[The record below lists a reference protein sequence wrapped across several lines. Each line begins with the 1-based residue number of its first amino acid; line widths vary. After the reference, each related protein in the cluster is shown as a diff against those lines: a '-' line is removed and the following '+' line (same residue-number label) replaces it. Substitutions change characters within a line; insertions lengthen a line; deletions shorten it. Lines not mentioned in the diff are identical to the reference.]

1 MPRLG
6 MTMEEGRVVAWHI
19 GMGERVERG
28 QVLLVIETEK
38 AEAEIEATASG
49 TLRAIYVEAG
59 NTVACGTLLGA
70 LTDTPDEAFDAEEFR
85 RANDRPIAKR
95 SDAAASATTSF
106 PAARAEP
113 ALAPR
118 ARAPV
123 APAARARARELGVD
137 VAQVQGTG
145 PGGRVTRQDVDAFAE
160 ARRWR
165 IDVGAVSLDVPRS
178 GEGDPVWLLPG
189 FGVDASAFARQS
201 EALTAR
207 ASVFG
212 VNPRGVGLSDAP
224 AGEAYGVAQAAADA
238 AALPGGP
245 AHVVGAS
252 LGAAVA
258 LELAL
263 AHPERVRSLVLIT
276 PFLRA
281 SPRLLAVID
290 AWLELAR
297 TAPASALARA
307 LLPWLFSE
315 AFLADPRA
323 SQRTLRGLAASLARV
338 SAATLERSAAG
349 LRAWSG
355 TRGAELGK
363 ISVPV
368 LVLAAG
374 ADLLTPD
381 AAAVASAIPG
391 ARLHTVPQAGHAL
404 AIEAA
409 DAVNA
414 AILAHLERA

>member
-113 ALAPR
+113 ALPPR
-118 ARAPV
+118 AQAPV

-137 VAQVQGTG
+137 VTQVQGTG

-178 GEGDPVWLLPG
+178 GAGDPVWLLPG

-224 AGEAYGVAQAAADA
+224 AGEAYSVSQAAADA

-263 AHPERVRSLVLIT
+263 AYPERVRSLALVT
-276 PFLRA
+276 PFVEA
-281 SPRLLAVID
+281 GARLLAV
-290 AWLELAR
+290 LELWCRVA
-297 TAPASALARA
+297 AEASAEVLASA

-315 AFLADPRA
+315 TLLADPAARA
-323 SQRTLRGLAASLARV
+323 RTARGLAGTLSRAGPAALAR
-338 SAATLERSAAG
+338 SASG

-355 TRGAELGK
+355 TRARDLGR
-363 ISVPV
+363 VAART
-368 LVLAAG
+368 LVVVAG
-374 ADLLTPD
+374 GDLLTPGGERI
-381 AAAVASAIPG
+381 AGEIPG
-391 ARLHTVPQAGHAL
+391 ARCFRAEGSGHAVCL
-404 AIEAA
+404 EAA
-409 DAVNA
+409 EEVTRA
-414 AILAHLERA
+414 LELHLGLP